1 MEKYFRF
8 GNFHGLERLQL
19 ISLSLEGH
27 VLNWFNGEMEN
38 DPFIDWM
45 QFKQRLVA
53 RFRQC
58 IEDEPGKRWFSL
70 KQTGVLLIMSKSL
83 RSCVLLLLEWM
94 NATLPMC
101 SLMD

>member
-1 MEKYFRF
+1 M
-8 GNFHGLERLQL
+8 
-19 ISLSLEGH
+19 
-27 VLNWFNGEMEN
+27 NWFNGEMEN

-70 KQTGVLLIMSKSL
+70 KQTGSIADYVKEFEEL
-83 RSCVLLLLEWM
+83 RSIVTGVDERNLTHVFFNGLK
-94 NATLPMC
+94 P
-101 SLMD
+101 